1 MEDLSMMM
9 KKIMVVGIVAIMMS
23 FSFVACGNEEAGVSE
38 NLSEQVTEDWEI
50 EAEVDDSTEDDLS
63 EEMEDESSDV
73 STEFEIPVQE
83 SFVLVEGLSDNY
95 ADLDNRAFAYNG
107 RVFKLGESTLKDLI
121 DGGIPFNETELN
133 NKGNNVNSN
142 YETSR
147 YTVEINDFVSMQ
159 FEFLNATEEPKTE
172 EECPVSYVRYN
183 YLYVPQPDYD
193 AELNAEV
200 TAAILDAANKVCF
213 SFPATLTKEQLLE
226 NNGEF
231 TEQDEYNNVD
241 YYIESQVYMGNSGYH
256 FEFND
261 TTNQLEEMSISWLP

>member
-1 MEDLSMMM
+1 MMM
-9 KKIMVVGIVAIMMS
+9 KKRMVAGIVAIMLS
-23 FSFVACGNEEAGVSE
+23 CSFVACGNEEAEVPE
-38 NLSEQVTEDWEI
+38 DLSEQMTEDWEM
-50 EAEVDDSTEDDLS
+50 EVEVEDSTENDLS
-63 EEMEDESSDV
+63 EEEADASSDV
-73 STEFEIPVQE
+73 PTEFAIPVQE
-83 SFVLVEGLSDNY
+83 NFVPVEGLSDNY

-107 RVFKLGESTLKDLI
+107 KVFKLGESTLKDLI

-147 YTVEINDFVSMQ
+147 YTVEVNNRVSMQ
-159 FEFLNATEEPKTE
+159 FEFINITEEPKTE
-172 EECPVSYVRYN
+172 EECLLSYVRCS

-193 AELNAEV
+193 AELNAEI
-200 TAAILDAANKVCF
+200 TEDILEAANIVGF

-226 NNGEF
+226 NNGEV

-241 YYIESQVYMGNSGYH
+241 YYIDSQVYMGNSGYH